1 MANGFLTALQEIESF
16 HVGWRMA
23 NPAHDSTEWL
33 TSLLSRWRIG
43 HQWNSNFNLYTHM
56 KPILIALATIV
67 AVCAQTYF
75 IGLNGLTLISIPM
88 TIYLGLLVIE
98 KVTEKKEEKA

>member
-1 MANGFLTALQEIESF
+1 MAS
-16 HVGWRMA
+16 
-23 NPAHDSTEWL
+23 PAHDFTEWL
-33 TSLLSRWRIG
+33 TSLLSKWRIG

-56 KPILIALATIV
+56 KPILIVVATIV
-67 AVCAQTYF
+67 AACTQAYF

>member
-1 MANGFLTALQEIESF
+1 
-16 HVGWRMA
+16 
-23 NPAHDSTEWL
+23 
-33 TSLLSRWRIG
+33 
-43 HQWNSNFNLYTHM
+43 M

>member
-1 MANGFLTALQEIESF
+1 
-16 HVGWRMA
+16 
-23 NPAHDSTEWL
+23 
-33 TSLLSRWRIG
+33 
-43 HQWNSNFNLYTHM
+43 M
-56 KPILIALATIV
+56 KPILIVVATIV
-67 AVCAQTYF
+67 AACTQAYF